1 MTARKTVRKGRMP
14 ATKKNTRLRLP
25 GRKTTTRKSTRKK
38 STSKR
43 RK

>member
-1 MTARKTVRKGRMP
+1 MAARKTVKKGRRP
-14 ATKKNTRLRLP
+14 ATKKNTRLRSP
-25 GRKTTTRKSTRKK
+25 GRKITRKSTRKK